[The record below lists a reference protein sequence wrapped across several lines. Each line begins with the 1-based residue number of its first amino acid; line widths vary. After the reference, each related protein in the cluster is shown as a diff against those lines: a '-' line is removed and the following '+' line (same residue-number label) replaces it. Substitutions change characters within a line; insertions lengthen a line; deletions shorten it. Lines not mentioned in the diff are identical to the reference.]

1 MAAFINKFKGGSSR
15 HSTFFLQFTCKDES
29 PERVEDQKFK
39 LWILAGLH
47 ILTLIIYVV
56 AINYLQYHTLKN
68 KAAYEGDVIEIGS
81 YTTEITDLDTLIN
94 AFIEKEDFVK
104 DDESPGAAFKE
115 WLIRHFEKSLI
126 EFALNNLKILDR
138 KIERR
143 MPSYHVFKYA
153 LDKQRGAQDELTED
167 QKEALKIID
176 IQFAFE

>member
-1 MAAFINKFKGGSSR
+1 M
-15 HSTFFLQFTCKDES
+15 
-29 PERVEDQKFK
+29 
-39 LWILAGLH
+39 
-47 ILTLIIYVV
+47 
-56 AINYLQYHTLKN
+56 KN

-176 IQFAFE
+176 I